1 MNPLALA
8 LVLGSA
14 SLHATWNLFA
24 KRAGGATRGP
34 AFVFAFS
41 VVTALVYAP
50 VAIAQGGLRA
60 PAAGAAAVVAV
71 LASALLHVGYFL
83 SLQRGYRVGDLSL
96 VYPLARGGGPALA
109 TLGAI
114 AWFGERPSAWALAGT
129 GLVVLAT
136 MVLASGRAPAGGR
149 PLAPGLRWGAVTAAF
164 IAGYTLWDAR
174 AVAIVGVP
182 PLLYLWW
189 SEMARALLLAPLA
202 LARPAALAQVVRDH
216 RGAVLAVAT
225 LSPLAYL
232 LVLTAFTLAPVS
244 LVAPVREVSVL
255 IGAWLGV
262 TLLGE
267 HGKGRRLVAAAAMV
281 AGVVLLARG

>member
-8 LVLGSA
+8 LVLASA
-14 SLHATWNLFA
+14 TLHATWNFFA

-41 VVTALVYAP
+41 LLTAVVYAP
-50 VAIAQGGLRA
+50 FAIAQGGLRA
-60 PAAGAAAVVAV
+60 PEAGLAAIVAVVGSAV
-71 LASALLHVGYFL
+71 IHIGYFL

-129 GLVVLAT
+129 GLVVVAT
-136 MVLASGRAPAGGR
+136 AVLASGRPTDGR
-149 PLAPGLRWGAVTAAF
+149 RVGPGLRWGAVTALF
-164 IAGYTLWDAR
+164 IATYTLWDAR
-174 AVAIVGVP
+174 SVAIVGVP

-202 LARPAALAQVVRDH
+202 LARPAALTQVLRQH
-216 RGAVLAVAT
+216 LGAVLAVAS
-225 LSPLAYL
+225 LAPLGYL

-244 LVAPVREVSVL
+244 LVAPVREISVL
-255 IGAWLGV
+255 IGAWLGLRV
-262 TLLGE
+262 LREPGM
-267 HGKGRRLVAAAAMV
+267 GRRLIAAAAMV